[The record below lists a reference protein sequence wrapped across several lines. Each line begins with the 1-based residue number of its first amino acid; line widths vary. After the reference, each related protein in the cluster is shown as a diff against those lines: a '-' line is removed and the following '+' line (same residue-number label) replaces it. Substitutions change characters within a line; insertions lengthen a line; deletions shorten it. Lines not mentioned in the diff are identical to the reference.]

1 MITYMSWIQTTA
13 DWLDITYFQ
22 SLGVYVGIAFL
33 TLAWC
38 YCCCYVPLERC
49 CSCICYIPK
58 CICGAT
64 FNCCKRCIMSEPVD
78 AAFRKSNKNTYKLV
92 QTIDIFDDE
101 SERGP
106 MV

>member
-22 SLGVYVGIAFL
+22 SLGIYLGVAFL

-38 YCCCYVPLERC
+38 YLCCYVPLERC
-49 CSCICYIPK
+49 CQCLCCIPK
-58 CICGAT
+58 YICSC
-64 FNCCKRCIMSEPVD
+64 FYKCLMSKQADDV
-78 AAFRKSNKNTYKLV
+78 FSRKTVKNRYKQV
-92 QTIDIFDDE
+92 QTVDIFDDE